1 MWKRKLVISALIGAG
16 LIGVLAFDERQ
27 ASRYDK
33 TSLLMTTIGVPF
45 CAPQRRGPQYKTF
58 FRLAMA
64 QTESANK
71 PAKTEVGP
79 FSKAIPDAES
89 IANADANPVLADD
102 LGTLHYAI
110 TTSVPLAQQFFDQG
124 LRLTYAFN
132 HGEALRAYRK
142 ARTLDPGCAMC
153 YWGEALVLGP
163 NINAPMDA
171 ASVVPAFDAVNKAEA
186 VAGKASAKE
195 RALIEA
201 LTARYEQDATQ
212 AHRGALDSA
221 YADAMQKVAAS
232 YPDDDQIAVLYA
244 ESLMDLQPWDY
255 WGAAGTQP
263 KGRTEEISGLLEK
276 VIKRAPNHPGAI
288 HYYIHLT
295 EASIDP
301 KRAVPFAQRLARL
314 MPGAGHLVHMPF
326 HTFFRVGMYKE
337 AVEANR
343 QAVIVDEAYIAR
355 SAPVG
360 IYPQGYYPHNVHSL
374 MVSAQM
380 AGDGA
385 TVIES
390 ADKLEHIVSDAVAKN
405 IAWVQPIKAAPYFAH
420 AQFSDAKTILGLADP
435 GADFPY
441 VQAMWHYARGVGL
454 ANAGDVTGALAEAD
468 AIAKLEQA
476 NDFGNLVGGG
486 VPARQVLQVAQHV
499 VRARIAQASKDSAG
513 AISHFR
519 TAVALADTLAYS
531 EPPYWYYPI
540 RQSLGAVLLLAGDLD
555 NAERVLRESLV
566 GAPNNGWALFA
577 LIEVYKQRGDEPSAQ
592 AAKRLLDKAWM
603 GEMGML
609 SLARL

>member
-1 MWKRKLVISALIGAG
+1 MWKRKLVIGTLIGAG
-16 LIGVLAFDERQ
+16 LIGALAFDERQ
-27 ASRYDK
+27 ASRLAEAS
-33 TSLLMTTIGVPF
+33 SLLTTIGVPF
-45 CAPQRRGPQYKTF
+45 CAQQRSGPQYNTF

-64 QTESANK
+64 QAESANK

-79 FSKAIPDAES
+79 FSRAIPDAES
-89 IANADANPVLADD
+89 IANADANPVLADN

-110 TTSVPLAQQFFDQG
+110 TTTVPLAQQFFDQG

-132 HGEALRAYRK
+132 HGEALRAFRK
-142 ARTLDPGCAMC
+142 ARTLAPDCAIC

-171 ASVVPAFDAVNKAEA
+171 ASFAPALDAVNKAKA
-186 VAGKASAKE
+186 LSGRASAKE

-201 LTARYEQDATQ
+201 LAARYTD
-212 AHRGALDSA
+212 RGAMDQA

-255 WGAAGTQP
+255 WTAAGTQP
-263 KGRTEEISGLLEK
+263 KGGTDEMIGLLEK
-276 VIKRAPNHPGAI
+276 VLKRAPDHAGAI

-295 EASIDP
+295 EASSDP
-301 KRAVPFAQRLARL
+301 KRAVPHARRLGRL
-314 MPGAGHLVHMPF
+314 MPGAGHVVHMPF

-337 AVEANR
+337 AVAANR
-343 QAVIVDEAYIAR
+343 QAVIADEAYIAR

-385 TVIES
+385 TVIAS
-390 ADKLEHIVSDAVAKN
+390 ADKLGQIVSDAAAKN

-420 AQFSDAKTILGLADP
+420 AQFSDAKTILSLADP

-441 VQAMWHYARGVGL
+441 VQAMWHYARAVGL
-454 ANAGDVTGALAEAD
+454 ANAGNVTAAQVEVD
-468 AIAKLEQA
+468 AIAEIEQTSDFA
-476 NDFGNLVGGG
+476 NLNAGG
-486 VPARQVLQVAQHV
+486 VPAREVLRLAQQVAL
-499 VRARIAQASKDSAG
+499 ARIAQANKDRAG
-513 AISHFR
+513 AIKHFEV
-519 TAVALADTLAYS
+519 AVTMEDSLAYS
-531 EPPYWYYPI
+531 EPPFWYYPT
-540 RQSLGAVLLLAGDLD
+540 RQSLGAALLLAGDLD
-555 NAERVLRESLV
+555 NAEQVLRASL
-566 GAPNNGWALFA
+566 ARTPNNGWVLFG
-577 LIEVYKQRGDEPSAQ
+577 LMEVYKLRGDEPSAQ
-592 AAKRLLDKAWM
+592 AAKQLLDKAWM
-603 GEMGML
+603 GEVRAL
-609 SLARL
+609 NLARL